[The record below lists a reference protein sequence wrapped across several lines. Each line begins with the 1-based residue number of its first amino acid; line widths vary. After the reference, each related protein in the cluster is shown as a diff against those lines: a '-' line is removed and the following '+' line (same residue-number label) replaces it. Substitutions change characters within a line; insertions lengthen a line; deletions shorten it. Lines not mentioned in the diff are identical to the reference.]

1 MKPKESDYSMAEKK
15 HKVEG
20 KILKESKPQDQVENQ
35 PHEQLDNQ
43 PVQQTVPLIESDEVI
58 EVPVVIPEEEIAE
71 LRSELDQA
79 LAKANEYL
87 TGWQRE
93 RAEFINYKKRIER
106 EQAQGGQNAFG
117 NAIRRYLDIADDLA
131 RALKD
136 KNRPVEGNGLIWAD
150 GIDLIHRK
158 MVAAF
163 EADGVKMIETKGKL
177 FDPNMNEA
185 ISHEDSPEHES
196 GQIIDVVQPGYTL
209 GDRVIRPARVRV
221 AR

>member
-1 MKPKESDYSMAEKK
+1 MAEKK

-20 KILKESKPQDQVENQ
+20 KIHEAAIPKDQAENESKGRHVDQST
-35 PHEQLDNQ
+35 EQSMPSLE
-43 PVQQTVPLIESDEVI
+43 PDEVI
-58 EVPVVIPEEEIAE
+58 EAQVVIPEEEIAQ
-71 LRSELDQA
+71 LRIELDQA

-106 EQAQGGQNAFG
+106 EQSQGGQNAFG

-136 KNRPVEGNGLIWAD
+136 KNRPLEGNGAIWAE

-163 EADGVKMIETKGKL
+163 EADGVKMIDAKGKF
-177 FDPNMNEA
+177 FDPNMHEA
-185 ISHEDSPEHES
+185 ISNEDSPDHES
-196 GQIIDVVQPGYTL
+196 GQIIDVVQPGYIL
-209 GDRVIRPARVRV
+209 GERVIRPARVRV

>member
-1 MKPKESDYSMAEKK
+1 MAEKK
-15 HKVEG
+15 HKGQGKIPQEG
-20 KILKESKPQDQVENQ
+20 KPEEKTENQ
-35 PHEQLDNQ
+35 TQAQPEITSQEQ
-43 PVQQTVPLIESDEVI
+43 PITPIEPDEVI
-58 EVPVVIPEEEIAE
+58 EAPEFIKEEEIAQ

-79 LAKANEYL
+79 LEKANEYL

-106 EQAQGGQNAFG
+106 EQSQGGQNAFG

-136 KNRPVEGNGLIWAD
+136 KNRPLEGNGVIWAE

-163 EADGVKMIETKGKL
+163 EADGVKVIEAKGKC
-177 FDPNMNEA
+177 FDPNLHEA

>member
-1 MKPKESDYSMAEKK
+1 MPSKK
-15 HKVEG
+15 HKIEQP
-20 KILKESKPQDQVENQ
+20 IPEEEKPQ
-35 PHEQLDNQ
+35 
-43 PVQQTVPLIESDEVI
+43 QQQAPEDVTGEEK
-58 EVPVVIPEEEIAE
+58 EVPVIIPEEEITELRAE
-71 LRSELDQA
+71 LDEA
-79 LAKANEYL
+79 LAKSNEYL
-87 TGWQRE
+87 SGWQRE

-106 EQAQGGQNAFG
+106 EQSQGGQNAFG

-136 KNRPVEGNGLIWAD
+136 KNRPLEGNGAIWAE

-163 EADGVKMIETKGKL
+163 EADGVKLIDAKGKF
-177 FDPNMNEA
+177 FDPNMHEA

-209 GDRVIRPARVRV
+209 GERVIRPARVRV

>member
-1 MKPKESDYSMAEKK
+1 MAEKK
-15 HKVEG
+15 HKIEG
-20 KILKESKPQDQVENQ
+20 KNTEQTKPQDQVENQ
-35 PHEQLDNQ
+35 PQNQ
-43 PVQQTVPLIESDEVI
+43 PEDQLPEQSLPPIEPDEVI
-58 EVPVVIPEEEIAE
+58 EAPVVIPEEMIDQ
-71 LRSELDQA
+71 LHTELDQA

-93 RAEFINYKKRIER
+93 RAEFINFKKRIER
-106 EQAQGGQNAFG
+106 EQSQGGQNAFG
-117 NAIRRYLDIADDLA
+117 NAIRRYLDIADDFA

-136 KNRPVEGNGLIWAD
+136 KNRPQDGNGAIWAE

-158 MVAAF
+158 LVAAF
-163 EADGVKMIETKGKL
+163 EADGVKMIDVKGKF
-177 FDPNMNEA
+177 FDPNIHEA

>member
-1 MKPKESDYSMAEKK
+1 MAEKK
-15 HKVEG
+15 HKYEG
-20 KILKESKPQDQVENQ
+20 KISKESKPQEGVVNQ
-35 PHEQLDNQ
+35 PQNQLENEPMEQ
-43 PVQQTVPLIESDEVI
+43 PLPPIEPDEVI
-58 EVPVVIPEEEIAE
+58 EALPVVSVEEEIAQ
-71 LRSELDQA
+71 LRTELDQA

-106 EQAQGGQNAFG
+106 EQSQGGQNAFG
-117 NAIRRYLDIADDLA
+117 NAIRRYLEIADDLA

-136 KNRPVEGNGLIWAD
+136 KNRPQEGNGTIWAE

-158 MVAAF
+158 LVAAF
-163 EADGVKMIETKGKL
+163 EADGVKMIDVKGKF
-177 FDPNMNEA
+177 FDPNIHEA

>member
-1 MKPKESDYSMAEKK
+1 MAEKK
-15 HKVEG
+15 HKAEA
-20 KILKESKPQDQVENQ
+20 KIHEKAKPQEQAGYQPENQPENQPQDQSM
-35 PHEQLDNQ
+35 
-43 PVQQTVPLIESDEVI
+43 PLIEPDEII
-58 EVPVVIPEEEIAE
+58 EAPVVIPEEEIIQ
-71 LRSELDQA
+71 LRAELDQA

-106 EQAQGGQNAFG
+106 EQSQGGQNAFA

-136 KNRPVEGNGLIWAD
+136 KNRPLEGNGAIWAE

-163 EADGVKMIETKGKL
+163 EADGVKMIDTKGKF
-177 FDPNMNEA
+177 FDPNMHEA
-185 ISHEDSPEHES
+185 ISHEDSSEHES

-209 GDRVIRPARVRV
+209 GEKVIRPARVRV

>member
-1 MKPKESDYSMAEKK
+1 MAEKK
-15 HKVEG
+15 HKAQG
-20 KILKESKPQDQVENQ
+20 KMREEAIPKNQAENQ
-35 PHEQLDNQ
+35 SMDQ
-43 PVQQTVPLIESDEVI
+43 PEILPADQSIPSIEPDEVI
-58 EVPVVIPEEEIAE
+58 EAPVATPEEEIAQ
-71 LRSELDQA
+71 LRTEIDQA

-87 TGWQRE
+87 NGWQRE

-106 EQAQGGQNAFG
+106 EQSQGGQSAFG

-136 KNRPVEGNGLIWAD
+136 KNRPLEGNGAIWAE

-163 EADGVKMIETKGKL
+163 EADGVKMIDTNGKY
-177 FDPNMNEA
+177 FDPTMHEA

-196 GQIIDVVQPGYTL
+196 GQIIDVVQPGYIL
-209 GDRVIRPARVRV
+209 GERVIRPARVRV